1 MREHDRNDDIGLTPA
16 ERELEAALAGLAPA
30 RADRVDPLAAAF
42 TAGRTASRREAR
54 AWRSAAA
61 VMLVIGAGGWLT
73 AAAMRSGAHPP
84 TRPDGSM
91 LLVKSEHPAAP
102 QQHAKRPE
110 PAPAQSWLMLRGAA
124 LDSGL
129 ERLPPSPPAPATQ
142 MMRPADVL

>member
-1 MREHDRNDDIGLTPA
+1 MREHDQNDDIGLTPA
-16 ERELEAALAGLAPA
+16 ERELQAALAGLAPA

-42 TAGRTASRREAR
+42 AAGRTASRREAR
-54 AWRSAAA
+54 TWRSAAA

-73 AAAMRSGAHPP
+73 AAATRSAAHTP

-91 LLVKSEHPAAP
+91 LVVKSEHPAAP
-102 QQHAKRPE
+102 QHPQRPE

-124 LDSGL
+124 LDTGL
-129 ERLPPSPPAPATQ
+129 ERLPASPPTPATQ